1 MFKKLTSIILALVL
15 VLSFTGCAQTDD
27 DYSVDNT
34 KSILANTDEDTVP
47 QTDKND
53 KDNEKVS
60 NSNSHDQSANTSDN
74 ADVDYVVNKNT
85 KKFHKPY
92 CRYVDDIKAS
102 NRWDYDGERSYLISK
117 NYKPCK
123 SCNP

>member
-1 MFKKLTSIILALVL
+1 MFKKITSIVLALVL
-15 VLSFTGCAQTDD
+15 VLSFAGCAQSATNINNDD
-27 DYSVDNT
+27 A
-34 KSILANTDEDTVP
+34 KSTSATT
-47 QTDKND
+47 TDKSTDINQ
-53 KDNEKVS
+53 KENEKVTNPTPTNKETNAPV
-60 NSNSHDQSANTSDN
+60 NSGS
-74 ADVDYVVNKNT
+74 DYVVNKNT

-102 NRWDYDGERSYLISK
+102 NRWDYHGERSYLISK